1 MNVSSAGV
9 TATTLPRH
17 GLSISGSNTQ
27 TPPPSAESTSQPE
40 SVATPEGAD
49 ADKVAAHLQ
58 NAVSAIN
65 AFLKPISN
73 NLEFS
78 IDEGSGKTVVKLV
91 DTETDTVLRQYPT
104 KEALAIARDIDRFQ
118 GLLINT
124 EA

>member
-1 MNVSSAGV
+1 MNVNLTGAAA
-9 TATTLPRH
+9 TASVRP
-17 GLSISGSNTQ
+17 GLSISPAGPQ
-27 TPPPSAESTSQPE
+27 APLA
-40 SVATPEGAD
+40 SVDPATRADPVAAPEGGERGT
-49 ADKVAAHLQ
+49 VAARLED
-58 NAVSAIN
+58 AVSAIN

-91 DTETDTVLRQYPT
+91 DTETNTVLRQYPT
-104 KEALAIARDIDRFQ
+104 KEALAIAKDIDRFQ

>member
-1 MNVSSAGV
+1 MNVNLTGAAA
-9 TATTLPRH
+9 TASVRP
-17 GLSISGSNTQ
+17 GLSISPSGLQ
-27 TPPPSAESTSQPE
+27 APPASVEPATRADLAASPE
-40 SVATPEGAD
+40 NVERGT
-49 ADKVAAHLQ
+49 VAADLED
-58 NAVSAIN
+58 AVSAIN

-91 DTETDTVLRQYPT
+91 DTETNTVLRQYPT
-104 KEALAIARDIDRFQ
+104 KEALAIAKDIDRFQ

>member
-1 MNVSSAGV
+1 MNVSSAGA
-9 TATTLPRH
+9 TAIPLPRH
-17 GLSISGSNTQ
+17 GLSISGSNSQ
-27 TPPPSAESTSQPE
+27 APLLSVESTSQPD
-40 SVATPEGAD
+40 SVATPEGAN
-49 ADKVAAHLQ
+49 AGKAAAHLE

-104 KEALAIARDIDRFQ
+104 KEALAIAKDIDRFQ